1 MYVDGEKFVS
11 LVATYCKE
19 KDYPEKS
26 YLPMFCK
33 DFNLSYNQWHAY
45 TKGTQVVGTK
55 IIQRLMEIFPNL
67 NLNWLLKDEPNMFLG
82 KNHEM
87 LLAEPTVKYGKTVS
101 NLELMYKLEEILV
114 EVKKVSSKQ

>member
-11 LVATYCKE
+11 LVSTYCKDKE
-19 KDYPEKS
+19 YPEKS

-33 DFNLSYNQWHAY
+33 DFDLSYNQWHAY

-82 KNHEM
+82 AKEEM
-87 LLAEPTVKYGKTVS
+87 ILAEPKPKYGKIVS
-101 NLELMYKLEEILV
+101 NLELMHKLEEMHDDI
-114 EVKKVSSKQ
+114 KKVL